1 MTLHLTIFPTLY
13 RCKHYLGLL
22 QLLELNLSNV
32 SLLQTLKI
40 TCPLTKAKLEYV
52 LVYFTENTVMVSSIH
67 CTHYLVSMFYFHT
80 FKFKAP
86 KAPR

>member
-1 MTLHLTIFPTLY
+1 M
-13 RCKHYLGLL
+13 
-22 QLLELNLSNV
+22 LELSLSKV

-52 LVYFTENTVMVSSIH
+52 LVYFTENTVTVSSFH
-67 CTHYLVSMFYFHT
+67 STHYLVSMFYFHT

-86 KAPR
+86 KDPR

>member
-1 MTLHLTIFPTLY
+1 M
-13 RCKHYLGLL
+13 
-22 QLLELNLSNV
+22 

-52 LVYFTENTVMVSSIH
+52 LVYFTENTVTVSSFH
-67 CTHYLVSMFYFHT
+67 STRYLVSMFYFHT

-86 KAPR
+86 KDPR